1 MKTSAKLIGNLVHRV
16 SVRLPYKSG
25 RKIEVVEQDPIVKQ
39 TVAAIIELSKY
50 KLSIVANTLGYVL
63 ESVSKTHQIYEKN
76 VPIEIMQSKLF
87 VLRLL
92 SACMQHHWQYCR
104 DLEKEKNKDTPI
116 SELDVTLP
124 PLDAALVTFMLVLM
138 SRYITQFHLIEESSN
153 QEQNNTPISFVDFNE
168 SECGY
173 SYEQIKLSLITDI
186 YKASSRILY
195 YISASNWDVC
205 YAKIKNAVLSLDSI
219 NGTADKI
226 PPEIRML
233 ECSCLTRERLHTLF
247 SELSPCFLHMRQDGK
262 LLFSKMMRKAIW
274 KWIEKYPSQFTEMC
288 TSTTRLLSG
297 SEVLFDM
304 CASTADNSTKKAV
317 LWPLQ
322 AILLVLSPGLL
333 LQAFHDSPPIH
344 NRRANFLALLKQSL
358 QTTRNVDI
366 AAACYVDLIK
376 AATYLPPSDECVL
389 RSIAADI
396 QTDLKAKVWDFT
408 KPSPESTFA
417 TFGYTIDQQILTT
430 NFLLSRIRLHPEDT
444 LLNIIPSCTE
454 ETVPILFKLALV
466 KTCLAIVMDENH
478 LAWNP
483 TISSLYDGLCAP
495 LRKLFLQTIHMD
507 LNSSPSSKKK
517 ETHSNHNNRVELLL
531 DMLRLYRLDTT
542 LAIFGNESNRVDEI
556 SACMVGL
563 GRLFQHPV
571 QRIRQGALE
580 LLVKL
585 HQADIIKDW
594 GPPGQL
600 IVSFWKV
607 SSPVVLVLARQIIE
621 IKSNDDNLKSSLQLL
636 IKLLKSRNIFLK
648 SNQDL
653 LAPEYANMRERL
665 QASVAL
671 EIALLVSLC
680 SANKEVCDDASQC
693 IGLLCKEVKMVGFD
707 EGGEVRALTIACN
720 LSLYEEL
727 SADDSKFIGR
737 KAQQKRIRKY
747 LQMLPQHTP
756 GNMAAWEEAWKR
768 WKQLTLLMSRVSDDK
783 ADDSSIDTS
792 NSSLSNV
799 SLNSPS
805 TMTIPS
811 NNSSPNVN
819 SNGNLKKLPLP
830 RNGGGNPEKTR
841 SMNTPSSAL
850 MNNSVK
856 SQQSLDMYED
866 RASEWQNFTG
876 FLAALGG
883 CCLDESVSVS
893 SAMEQQQSR
902 RISSSNQPIIMV
914 DRFISEMTEMLVSE
928 NVYISEGI
936 KDTLGNDLSPALYM
950 ILFQHLE
957 AYMSKCF
964 DANGDAIRSPRN
976 KLFVEQ
982 AVIVLRLILDRL
994 VNSSDCLL
1002 NIDFSTLIH
1011 QFADY
1016 LNRLPNTYVTLRIK
1030 IKMCLLVEAIIQ
1042 KRARI
1047 VIRGEMR
1054 LRNRLLEICIEWTSG
1069 IASLRKPVET
1079 GQQIDRLQKDL
1090 DQVCLKAIVSLLQ
1103 QLPLQPP
1110 EAVRPADIGQIKSKL
1125 FLKYFSF
1132 FRKLLDKYKQT
1143 ENDAHIVSK
1152 LGIHSS
1158 TNLSNGHLTQPIKG
1172 LNGAAAAND
1181 NFQDFSQMKELTILA
1196 MSHMLSANVDA
1207 GLKYSL
1213 SMGYDDDQ
1221 ETRMAFMQVLT
1232 NILNQGTEFETLA
1245 ESVMTDRYEK
1255 LIDML
1260 VDADMDIVMSLCE
1273 VCPSADTTGVAEILL
1288 ICFES
1293 RSKVVPLL
1301 KAVVQKEI
1309 SLTEQEATLFRGT
1322 TMATRILSIFAKS
1335 SCFDYIRITLQP
1347 ALEQINALPEDQ
1359 LTWELDPQ
1367 TVGSMDEVAR
1377 NKRNVIHA
1385 TEVLLN
1391 AICSSV
1397 DNAPHEFRQEL
1408 SLISEAVG
1416 ARFPEAKSTAV
1427 GGFVFLR
1434 LFGPAILTPENAGFA
1449 KHVLPK
1455 SPNVRKILL
1464 QATRV
1469 MQNLANNVLF
1479 GSKETHMIVLNDFLT
1494 SNIYRVTHFL
1504 RSISTLQLGNI
1515 NHIGGSVYMDQYG
1528 YIRLHKY
1535 LSDNLERMSR
1545 QLTGRRVSKGSASD
1559 TQSLLGWK
1567 KTLDKLSNLLA
1578 QLGRPS
1584 EVPNTELMYA
1594 RNYAVTNSN
1603 HYFSEFMRR
1612 NAYRDLS
1619 VISAQNVF
1627 YLGGASKGGRP
1638 VFYLVSRL
1646 VDVDEMDFELLVYY
1660 MLRVMEPYLNNPYEI
1675 LFDVTEFNPTRAIP
1689 VHWLSKFFQ
1698 LIFSEINDYLVSIH
1712 MYNPNT
1718 FLQRH
1723 FRELPRGLVN
1733 KLIKRVHFYSNLVEL
1748 NESIATSMVKLPK
1761 ETLDLEKESSVTIH
1775 PVSRITNSRASIPV
1789 TIKIGPE
1796 FIQVITMK
1804 RQEIVYNI
1812 SCTLRDVYHIA
1823 NLDDIVALPSSKP
1836 ENGGEISIKY
1846 DRGKSTMVLSTTKRD
1861 VLLAHLRHSKKRY
1874 ETSRPASIS
1883 ERAIRPND
1891 VPGRLLNMALLN
1903 VGSEDPN
1910 LRLAAY
1916 NLLYSLSLSFKFD
1929 IGNQLLNA
1937 RDLCIPSNS
1946 SDFIVSI
1953 SQSLAKSELH
1963 LTMEFLNEVFIG
1975 FAKSSEPMR
1984 QLSLDYM
1991 VPWLRNL
1998 AVFTRHSLDDHKK
2011 NLSKT
2016 KDLIRLLIDITVKR
2030 VELYKH
2036 IQARVWKTIAQIDDI
2051 TNLVIDCFVQYSV
2064 ENGIGSAQTE
2074 IIADTLVTMAS
2085 VSIRGKVIS
2094 RMRRVIE
2101 STSIQ
2106 PCRQLIEHPSWTE
2119 IAVLLRFILMLS
2131 FNNTGPVM
2139 PYIPE
2144 IFHIVTIL
2152 VVTGPTLMRT
2162 SVHELV
2168 VNTIHTLCTMGIPLA
2183 DESFNKLHFVLNDL
2197 CDSKNRVSF
2206 GLTKQHANAFTITRE
2221 TTTDFVDVIDLV
2233 SLQNIVRL
2241 LLDALNYGAPTVD
2254 IANTWR
2260 ARWMGL
2266 VTSTA
2271 FYFNPAIQPRSF
2283 VTLGCLAQD
2292 EVDDDLIYQ
2301 ILVALKGAL
2310 AIFNESDSSLITSIM
2325 MCLSNIIDNLPT
2337 NSRYLL
2343 QLFWLA
2349 IALVQVGHPATFPT
2363 AVQFLQ
2369 SVLRALDSR
2378 KLFADRSIEQVLL
2391 SARVG
2396 LHPIV
2401 DELDDACGV
2410 CFNNYFSFAI
2420 AAILLKGLKQCD
2432 NKDVI
2437 FQCLTTFLEVDSKR
2451 PMDQGCIEA
2460 SSLGYLAGLL
2470 PFATKDDT
2478 LKELLRLAGIIDVE
2492 MDSIDF
2498 GTSRSGL
2505 FDLLEIPDNSTALL
2519 LISLL
2524 VTLLNAS
2531 ENESERL
2538 FLYTLLADAAVS
2550 VPDVFAL
2557 VYESLL
2563 PKMNQMVLNS
2573 QNQDVIEA
2581 VKSILLTA
2589 CSEPAFSS
2597 VPMNNRTQKWG
2608 LESLK
2613 FSSLGEPTFGAIKTN
2628 VGFNAK
2634 LASKLLGCI
2643 TDQR

>member
-63 ESVSKTHQIYEKN
+63 ESVSKQTHQIYEKN

-104 DLEKEKNKDTPI
+104 DLEKEKNKDIPT
-116 SELDVTLP
+116 SELNVTLP

-153 QEQNNTPISFVDFNE
+153 LEQNATPSSFVDYSE

-195 YISASNWDVC
+195 YISASNWDAC
-205 YAKIKNAVLSLDSI
+205 YAKIKNAVLNLDSI

-233 ECSCLTRERLHTLF
+233 ECSCLTRERLHMLF
-247 SELSPCFLHMRQDGK
+247 S
-262 LLFSKMMRKAIW
+262 
-274 KWIEKYPSQFTEMC
+274 EKYPSQFTEVC
-288 TSTTRLLSG
+288 TSSARLLSG
-297 SEVLFDM
+297 SEVFFDM
-304 CASTADNSTKKAV
+304 CASTADNSAKKAI

-333 LQAFHDSPPIH
+333 LQAFQDSAPTH

-376 AATYLPPSDECVL
+376 AATYLPPSSECLL

-396 QTDLKAKVWDFT
+396 HTDLKAKVWDFT
-408 KPSPESTFA
+408 KPSSESTFA
-417 TFGYTIDQQILTT
+417 TFGYTIDQQTLTT
-430 NFLLSRIRLHPEDT
+430 DFLLSRIRLHPEDT
-444 LLNIIPSCTE
+444 LLSIIPSCIE
-454 ETVPILFKLALV
+454 DTVPILFKLALV
-466 KTCLAIVMDENH
+466 KTCLAIIKDENH
-478 LAWNP
+478 LPWNP

-495 LRKLFLQTIHMD
+495 LRRLFLKTIHMD

-517 ETHSNHNNRVELLL
+517 ETHSNHHNRVELLL
-531 DMLRLYRLDTT
+531 DMLRLYRLDTK
-542 LAIFGNESNRVDEI
+542 LAILGNETNRVDEI

-571 QRIRQGALE
+571 QRIRQGASE

-585 HQADIIKDW
+585 HQTDIIEVW
-594 GPPGQL
+594 GPSQQL
-600 IVSFWKV
+600 IANFWKV
-607 SSPVVLVLARQIIE
+607 SSPVVLVLARQILE
-621 IKSNDDNLKSSLQLL
+621 IKSNDDNLKSALQLL
-636 IKLLKSRNIFLK
+636 IKLLKSRNVFLK
-648 SNQDL
+648 SYQDL
-653 LAPEYANMRERL
+653 LTPEYANMRERL

-680 SANKEVCDDASQC
+680 SANKEVCDDAAQC
-693 IGLLCKEVKMVGFD
+693 IGLLCKEANMVGFD

-720 LSLYEEL
+720 LSIYEEL

-768 WKQLTLLMSRVSDDK
+768 WKQLTLLMSRISDEK
-783 ADDSSIDTS
+783 ADDISTDTS
-792 NSSLSNV
+792 NSSLNNG
-799 SLNSPS
+799 SLSSPS
-805 TMTIPS
+805 TMTIS
-811 NNSSPNVN
+811 TNNSSSNVN

-830 RNGGGNPEKTR
+830 RSGGSNPEKTK
-841 SMNTPSSAL
+841 SVNTPSSAL
-850 MNNSVK
+850 MNSSVK
-856 SQQSLDMYED
+856 SQQSLDLYED

-883 CCLDESVSVS
+883 CCLDENVSVS

-902 RISSSNQPIIMV
+902 RISSCNQPLMMV
-914 DRFISEMTEMLVSE
+914 DRFISEMTEMLVSD

-936 KDTLGNDLSPALYM
+936 KDTLGNDLSPALFM
-950 ILFQHLE
+950 ILFRHLE
-957 AYMSKCF
+957 AYMAKCF
-964 DANGDAIRSPRN
+964 DANGDAVRSPQN

-982 AVIVLRLILDRL
+982 SVIVLRLILDRL
-994 VNSSDCLL
+994 VNTSDSLL
-1002 NIDFSTLIH
+1002 NIDFSTLLH

-1030 IKMCLLVEAIIQ
+1030 IKMCLLIEAVMQ
-1042 KRARI
+1042 KKARI

-1054 LRNRLLEICIEWTSG
+1054 LRNRLLEICVEWTSDY
-1069 IASLRKPVET
+1069 ASLRKPVET

-1090 DQVCLKAIVSLLQ
+1090 DQACLKAMVSLLQ
-1103 QLPLQPP
+1103 QLPLQPS

-1143 ENDAHIVSK
+1143 ENDAHIVNK

-1158 TNLSNGHLTQPIKG
+1158 SNSLNGHLTQLMKG
-1172 LNGAAAAND
+1172 SNGASAAATAVVTASTND
-1181 NFQDFSQMKELTILA
+1181 NFQDFGQMKELTILA
-1196 MSHMLSANVDA
+1196 MSHMLNANVDA

-1260 VDADMDIVMSLCE
+1260 VDADMEIVMSLCE

-1293 RSKVVPLL
+1293 RSKVMPLL

-1309 SLTEQEATLFRGT
+1309 LLTEQEATLFRGT
-1322 TMATRILSIFAKS
+1322 TMATRILSLFAKS

-1359 LTWELDPQ
+1359 HTWELDPQ
-1367 TVGSMDEVAR
+1367 KVGSVEEVMR
-1377 NKRNVIHA
+1377 NKRNVIQA
-1385 TEVLLN
+1385 TEILLN

-1397 DNAPHEFRQEL
+1397 DSAPHAFRQEL

-1434 LFGPAILTPENAGFA
+1434 LFGPAILTPENAGFS
-1449 KHVLPK
+1449 KHALPK

-1494 SNIYRVTHFL
+1494 SNIYRVTFFL
-1504 RSISTLQLGNI
+1504 RSISTLQPDGTKGT
-1515 NHIGGSVYMDQYG
+1515 GGAVYMDQSG

-1545 QLTGRRVSKGSASD
+1545 QLTGRRVSKASVSD

-1584 EVPNTELMYA
+1584 EIPNTELMYA
-1594 RNYAVTNSN
+1594 RNYAITNSN
-1603 HYFSEFMRR
+1603 HYYSEFMRR

-1619 VISAQNVF
+1619 TISAQNVF
-1627 YLGGASKGGRP
+1627 YLGGPSKGGRP
-1638 VFYLVSRL
+1638 VFYFVSRV
-1646 VDVDEMDFELLVYY
+1646 VDTDEMDFELLIYY
-1660 MLRVMEPYLNNPYEI
+1660 MLRVMEPYLNVPYEI
-1675 LFDVTEFNPTRAIP
+1675 LFDVTEFSPTRAIP
-1689 VHWLSKFFQ
+1689 IHWLSKFFQ
-1698 LIFSEINDYLVSIH
+1698 LIFSDISDYLVSIH
-1712 MYNPNT
+1712 IYNPNT
-1718 FLQRH
+1718 YLQRH
-1723 FRELPRGLVN
+1723 FREMPRGLVN
-1733 KLIKRVHFYSNLVEL
+1733 KLVKRIHFYSNLVEL

-1761 ETLDLEKESSVTIH
+1761 ETLDLEKESGVTIH
-1775 PVSRITNSRASIPV
+1775 PVSRITHSRASIPV
-1789 TIKIGPE
+1789 TVKIGPE
-1796 FIQVITMK
+1796 FVQVITTK
-1804 RQEIVYNI
+1804 KQEILYNI
-1812 SCTLRDVYHIA
+1812 GTVLRDVYHIA
-1823 NLDDIVALPSSKP
+1823 NLDDIVAIPSSKP

-1846 DRGKSTMVLSTTKRD
+1846 DRGKSTMVLSSTKRD
-1861 VLLAHLRHSKKRY
+1861 VLLIHLRHSKKRY
-1874 ETSRPASIS
+1874 ETSRPTSIN

-1903 VGSEDPN
+1903 VGSENPN

-1937 RDLCIPSNS
+1937 KDLCIPSNS

-1953 SQSLAKSELH
+1953 SESLAKSELH
-1963 LTMEFLNEVFIG
+1963 LTLEFLNEVFVG
-1975 FAKSSEPMR
+1975 FAKSNEPMR

-1998 AVFTRHSLDDHKK
+1998 AAFTRHSLDDHKK

-2016 KDLIRLLIDITVKR
+2016 KDVIRLLIDITVKR

-2036 IQARVWKTIAQIDDI
+2036 IQVRVWKTITQVDDI

-2064 ENGIGSAQTE
+2064 ENGIGSVQAE
-2074 IIADTLVTMAS
+2074 IIADTLVTMAN

-2094 RMRRVIE
+2094 RMRRVID

-2144 IFHIVTIL
+2144 IFHIVSIL
-2152 VVTGPTLMRT
+2152 VVTGPTLMRS

-2168 VNTIHTLCTMGIPLA
+2168 VNTIHTLCTMGIPLT
-2183 DESFNKLHFVLNDL
+2183 DESINKLHFVLNDL

-2221 TTTDFVDVIDLV
+2221 TTTDFADVIDLV

-2241 LLDALNYGAPTVD
+2241 LLDALNYGAPSVD
-2254 IANTWR
+2254 VANMWR

-2310 AIFNESDSSLITSIM
+2310 SIFNESDSSLITSIM
-2325 MCLSNIIDNLPT
+2325 MCLSNIIDHLPT
-2337 NSRYLL
+2337 DSRYLL

-2349 IALVQVGHPATFPT
+2349 IALVQVGHPATFQT

-2378 KLFADRSIEQVLL
+2378 KLFADKPIEHVLL

-2396 LHPIV
+2396 LYPIA
-2401 DELDDACGV
+2401 DELDEACGV
-2410 CFNNYFSFAI
+2410 CFSNYFSFAV

-2432 NKDVI
+2432 NKDII

-2451 PMDQGCIEA
+2451 TMNQGCVEA
-2460 SSLGYLAGLL
+2460 STLGYLAGLL
-2470 PFATKDDT
+2470 PFAAKDDT
-2478 LKELLRLAGIIDVE
+2478 LKELLRLAGAMDAE

-2498 GTSRSGL
+2498 GSSRSGL

-2531 ENESERL
+2531 ENESEKL

-2589 CSEPAFSS
+2589 CSEPAFSGVS
-2597 VPMNNRTQKWG
+2597 TINTTQKWG

-2613 FSSLGEPTFGAIKTN
+2613 FSSLGEPTFGVIKTN